1 MLLDELREKAMVCRR
16 CDLANGRTH
25 VVFGSGNPKADVM
38 FVGEAPGYHEDREGE
53 PFVGAAGQLL
63 SRLLESI
70 GLSRADVYIANVL
83 KCRPPENRDPTTLEV
98 ETCKPYL
105 LRQIEIISPRIVGA
119 LGNFATRVLT
129 GRRTGVT
136 KLRGEPIQIGN
147 FFVLPM
153 LHPAAA
159 LHRGSF
165 QSSVEEDFQFLKN
178 LLAADLEPEPRPE
191 QIDLF

>member
-1 MLLDELREKAMVCRR
+1 MLEKLRQEVMQCRR
-16 CDLANGRTH
+16 CDLAATRTN
-25 VVFGSGNPKADVM
+25 VVFGSGDSDASVM
-38 FVGEAPGYHEDREGE
+38 FVGEAPGYHEDQQGE

-63 SRLLESI
+63 GRLLEGI
-70 GLSRADVYIANVL
+70 GLSRRDVYIANVL
-83 KCRPPENRDPTTLEV
+83 KCWPLENRDPTALEI

-129 GRRTGVT
+129 GKRTGVMG
-136 KLRGEPIQIGN
+136 LRGEPIQVGT

-159 LHRGSF
+159 LHRGSLRPA
-165 QSSVEEDFQFLKN
+165 VEEDFQSLRHVLDSN
-178 LLAADLEPEPRPE
+178 LEPEPRPE
-191 QIDLF
+191 QMNLF